1 MARRAQEVLALVVH
15 LVATTSTT
23 RARLTP
29 RQARPASGP
38 GPCPWYLPAV
48 HEEVLMRRACTT
60 AVALMASLAAQAAQA
75 GVWEHG
81 THKDKITGAVKAT
94 HLLKSDNTI
103 ELSFPYAGAQHAY
116 IHVRDGDVMLTVQRG
131 QILHREGARVNVDGT
146 VTRIGLGESS
156 DHDSTVAFP
165 NLSSASVAG
174 ANSIKIEV
182 TFYQNGNHVLEFTS
196 PVPLKESAEWKAERL
211 AAAEAAK
218 RATAEAAK
226 RADAVRKEAEVSRK
240 RLEEERASNEVA
252 ALSTKLTDSLREAC
266 DQPALAIR
274 WAVAGLH
281 AENLTARAGR
291 DSAKTALAPFTQC
304 LAVNESRLPAEI
316 ADLRKTDLQREQ
328 ERQAENQRQA
338 QARSP
343 THAAE
348 GATEP
353 API

>member
-1 MARRAQEVLALVVH
+1 
-15 LVATTSTT
+15 
-23 RARLTP
+23 
-29 RQARPASGP
+29 
-38 GPCPWYLPAV
+38 
-48 HEEVLMRRACTT
+48 
-60 AVALMASLAAQAAQA
+60 
-75 GVWEHG
+75 
-81 THKDKITGAVKAT
+81 
-94 HLLKSDNTI
+94 
-103 ELSFPYAGAQHAY
+103 
-116 IHVRDGDVMLTVQRG
+116 
-131 QILHREGARVNVDGT
+131 VNVDGK

-218 RATAEAAK
+218 RAAAEAAK
-226 RADAVRKEAEVSRK
+226 RADAVRKEAEVERK
-240 RLEEERASNEVA
+240 RLEEKRASNEVA
-252 ALSTKLTDSLREAC
+252 ALSTKLTDSLQEAC

-304 LAVNESRLPAEI
+304 LAVNESRLPAEV

-328 ERQAENQRQA
+328 ERQERERQGKALQEKRDAESKA
-338 QARSP
+338 QLDAVEVSDVK
-343 THAAE
+343 AAAPDE
-348 GATEP
+348 ITGLLAEFCKDPKLTDRPFAVYKGLAGLKKAGQP
-353 API
+353 APFLTLFEECLAVNDEEREQPKIWFVVQQIQLMAGLR